1 MADARS
7 AGDPSSHSGQGT
19 KPPNNRPG
27 RGRFSNV
34 AYASVPI
41 QGSIGHRQVT
51 EAYLAQLARRGFPAR
66 RVRPGDGQAAQCRGR
81 LGPGQL
87 TAEVLSGDGES
98 YVGSDQ
104 GTARMP

>member
-1 MADARS
+1 MTDARS

-41 QGSIGHRQVT
+41 RGIIGHRQVT
-51 EAYLAQLARRGFPAR
+51 EAYIAQARASRLAAFDQAMAKLRSDVVDLVPDSLRLR
-66 RVRPGDGQAAQCRGR
+66 SYPG
-81 LGPGQL
+81 
-87 TAEVLSGDGES
+87 TEKSH
-98 YVGSDQ
+98 VGSDQ
-104 GTARMP
+104 

>member
-1 MADARS
+1 MTDARS

-41 QGSIGHRQVT
+41 QGIIGHRQVT
-51 EAYLAQLARRGFPAR
+51 EAYLAQLARARGAR
-66 RVRPGDGQAAQCRGR
+66 LA
-81 LGPGQL
+81 
-87 TAEVLSGDGES
+87 S
-98 YVGSDQ
+98 SDQ
-104 GTARMP
+104 AIAKLHDGVVDLVPGG